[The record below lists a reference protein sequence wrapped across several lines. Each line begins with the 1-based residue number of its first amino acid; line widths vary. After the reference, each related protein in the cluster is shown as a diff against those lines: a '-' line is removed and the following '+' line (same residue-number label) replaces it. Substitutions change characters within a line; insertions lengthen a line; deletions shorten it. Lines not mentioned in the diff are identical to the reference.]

1 MHEVEVTEEV
11 AHSHHAAL
19 HTYRFVIR
27 GGGDTSKGAIVG
39 APLVP
44 SEVTALPTAADK
56 PLLKRLDSRTER
68 AREASTELRVGGLWV
83 ND

>member
-11 AHSHHAAL
+11 TRSHHAAL
-19 HTYRFVIR
+19 HTCRFVIQ
-27 GGGDTSKGAIVG
+27 GVGDTSKGAIVG

-44 SEVTALPTAADK
+44 SEVTALPTAANK
-56 PLLKRLDSRTER
+56 PLLKRLHSHTER
-68 AREASTELRVGGLWV
+68 PREASTKLRVGGLWV

>member
-27 GGGDTSKGAIVG
+27 GVSDTSNGAIVG

-44 SEVTALPTAADK
+44 SEITTLPTAANK